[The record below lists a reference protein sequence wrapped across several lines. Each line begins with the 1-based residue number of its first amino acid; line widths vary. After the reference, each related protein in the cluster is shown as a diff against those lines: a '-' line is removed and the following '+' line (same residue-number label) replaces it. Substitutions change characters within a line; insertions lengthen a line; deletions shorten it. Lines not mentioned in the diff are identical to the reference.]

1 MNSQH
6 VSATTPSRHISELF
20 GASSKSLAASINE
33 RLMAPVSEPDL
44 CVRLTG
50 RALPADKWLLSSA
63 TQKLI
68 RRGLAEQAVKTA
80 LALHA
85 VDPEYLPRRLPI
97 IAFEDIGLGN
107 VLACFDTLHVF
118 RTQRFASA
126 TPEHVRRQSLMNLV
140 YRLARSVK
148 SRTGCDIFC
157 LAHANQNFPTAA
169 ARFARSSEQCLIA
182 MAADRG
188 AATTSRALALH
199 LLSGMSVREGRWP
212 RTLSRFN
219 ASALKAV
226 AKKLHL
232 PPVIAWMLIEGRNT
246 AGLAAM
252 LPLAMEAVADTDL
265 HTELMDAGDAKAFA
279 EKVVVGVPACAADQ
293 YTRVG
298 KGAIAEFTKA
308 IRDKHPRFFENA
320 PDGRSHSKLVS
331 MAIFHFEGSKLDQW
345 LETKATAEYRQR
357 IECIELQALGLPDP
371 ESHVELYRILE
382 VESELLWR
390 IRQSHLRAAY
400 GRGRRG
406 GE

>member
-1 MNSQH
+1 LNSRQ
-6 VSATTPSRHISELF
+6 VSVATSAQHISELF
-20 GASSKSLAASINE
+20 GASPKSLFASANDRLLERVPGLDPNAA
-33 RLMAPVSEPDL
+33 
-44 CVRLTG
+44 LTRRG
-50 RALPADKWLLSSA
+50 FPADKWLLSSA
-63 TQKLI
+63 TQKLM

-85 VDPEYLPRRLPI
+85 LDPEYLPRRLPI

-107 VLACFDTLHVF
+107 VVACFDTLHVF

-126 TPEHVRRQSLMNLV
+126 TPEQQRRQILANLVRRLAGSL
-140 YRLARSVK
+140 K

-157 LAHANQNFPTAA
+157 LAHADQNVSTAA
-169 ARFARSSEQCLIA
+169 AKFARSSEQCLVA
-182 MAADRG
+182 LASDRS
-188 AATTSRALALH
+188 AEVASRALALH

-219 ASALKAV
+219 AVALKAV
-226 AKKLHL
+226 ARKLHL
-232 PPVIAWMLIEGRNT
+232 PPVIAWMMIEGRNT

-252 LPLAMEAVADTDL
+252 LPLVMEAVAGTDP
-265 HTELMDAGDAKAFA
+265 HTELLDAGEAKAFA

-308 IRDKHPRFFENA
+308 IRDKHLRFFENVLDA
-320 PDGRSHSKLVS
+320 RSHSKLVS
-331 MAIFHFEGSKLDQW
+331 MAIFHVEGSKLDQW

-357 IECIELQALGLPDP
+357 IERIELQTLGLPDP
-371 ESHVELYRILE
+371 ELHIELYRILE
-382 VESELLWR
+382 VEFELLWQ

-400 GRGRRG
+400 GRGRRV
-406 GE
+406 E